1 MFINDFKHNPNYNY
15 MIYLLISLLC
25 LAIAAVILV
34 FRKKFEAPD
43 NDAMSL
49 RPDGCCGRHAVCEH
63 ANEPNANAKCTAD
76 YYDDE
81 ELDRFRRRKANN
93 YSAAEITEFRDVL
106 YSLAKG
112 ETEGW
117 LRSLSRRGIQLPAA
131 LLSDAAII
139 VAEDKEDAQ
148 L

>member
-1 MFINDFKHNPNYNY
+1 MLYLTLPIFILG
-15 MIYLLISLLC
+15 I
-25 LAIAAVILV
+25 IAAVIS
-34 FRKKFEAPD
+34 FRNKNESSQNAAPP
-43 NDAMSL
+43 L

-63 ANEPNANAKCTAD
+63 ANEPKANAACAAD

-81 ELDRFRRRKANN
+81 ELDRFRNRKAND
-93 YSAAEITEFRDVL
+93 YSKAEIEEFRDVL

-112 ETEGW
+112 EAEGW
-117 LRSLSRRGIQLPAA
+117 LGSLEKRGLRLPAA

-139 VAEDKEDAQ
+139 VAEDKEEAQ